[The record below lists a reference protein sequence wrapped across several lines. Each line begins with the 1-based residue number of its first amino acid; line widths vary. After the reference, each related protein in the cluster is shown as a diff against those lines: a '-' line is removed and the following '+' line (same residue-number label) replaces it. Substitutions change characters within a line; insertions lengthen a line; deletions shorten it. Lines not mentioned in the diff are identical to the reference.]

1 MALLTI
7 HPLYAEENDA
17 VSSHIHFL
25 TAGPNE
31 GRDKY
36 LRIAILK
43 YDEIYALRIDE
54 IKRDI
59 LNDKN
64 EKRAASYF
72 LEGNSL
78 VNGAIH
84 EFQFVKWLS
93 WNEFEIQANS
103 YHRRIQYEAGKGFR
117 QYNDA
122 YSIKPGYIPL
132 PIPKL
137 QYEHTKEQF
146 IDEMGVRVV
155 AVCEGEGCRSEGRYV
170 AIKAVPVYS
179 SPDTTSKI
187 GSRLIPGELLVGK
200 EQVHAITGIAK
211 IIGKPPKYIKHD
223 KDIPDMDFTKPFE
236 ILYYQGEGWTSVN
249 QGNHSY
255 SIDMMPDKCGSGR
268 KIDSCLEE
276 IRKRRSWVWVSITG
290 RDRKIEG
297 WVLHEGGPLISI
309 ESCNLC

>member
-64 EKRAASYF
+64 EKRAAS
-72 LEGNSL
+72 
-78 VNGAIH
+78 
-84 EFQFVKWLS
+84 
-93 WNEFEIQANS
+93 
-103 YHRRIQYEAGKGFR
+103 
-117 QYNDA
+117 
-122 YSIKPGYIPL
+122 
-132 PIPKL
+132 
-137 QYEHTKEQF
+137 
-146 IDEMGVRVV
+146 
-155 AVCEGEGCRSEGRYV
+155 
-170 AIKAVPVYS
+170 
-179 SPDTTSKI
+179 
-187 GSRLIPGELLVGK
+187 
-200 EQVHAITGIAK
+200 
-211 IIGKPPKYIKHD
+211 
-223 KDIPDMDFTKPFE
+223 
-236 ILYYQGEGWTSVN
+236 VN
-249 QGNHSY
+249 QDNHSY
-255 SIDMMPDKCGSGR
+255 AIDMMPDKCGSGR
-268 KIDSCLEE
+268 KIDSCLED